1 MSQQIN
7 LFDPRLV
14 PKPPPLPALLC
25 ASLLGGFL
33 LLLVLGYAL
42 ILIQARGAES
52 RSREAAARAQVLQQE
67 VVEAARRAAPPPV
80 DARLEAETRR
90 LEQRHDALQRVV
102 GVLKSGALGNTRGFS
117 EYWRA
122 LARQAVDGLWL
133 TGFRL
138 GGAAGELTLEGRM
151 TGSELLPLYVQRLE
165 TEAVLHGRSF
175 ADLRMASPQTPPDA
189 PPAGFLEFRLSSRP
203 DEGKPFGV
211 AQDRHER

>member
-14 PKPPPLPALLC
+14 PKPPPLSAQIS
-25 ASLLGGFL
+25 ASLLAGFVL
-33 LLLVLGYAL
+33 LLLLSHAL
-42 ILIQARGAES
+42 ILFQARGAEH
-52 RSREAAARAQVLQQE
+52 RSREAAARVQTLQQQA
-67 VVEAARRAAPPPV
+67 VDAARRAAPPPV
-80 DARLEAETRR
+80 DGVLEAETRR
-90 LEQRHDALQRVV
+90 LEQRHDALKRVV
-102 GVLKSGALGNTRGFS
+102 GVLKSGALGDTRGFS

-122 LARQAVDGLWL
+122 FARQSVDGLWL

-151 TGSELLPLYVQRLE
+151 THSDLLPLYVQRLE

-175 ADLRMASPQTPPDA
+175 ADLRMAPPQTAPDA
-189 PPAGFLEFRLSSRP
+189 PPAGFLEFHLSSRP
-203 DEGKPFGV
+203 DEGKPFAF